1 FLDLQANAGQTLL
14 SSSSSGDDFNSGNTT
29 QTFTY
34 SFSPYTRHH
43 FGNVADLELRYTND
57 GVVFDSD
64 GAGDSGSHKI
74 NFLLDSGTEF
84 QRMSWGVSGS
94 YRTVDHDDSGG
105 SDGYSDARA
114 DVSIPFN
121 RYWATNFYIAYEDN
135 DVESSSDN
143 TGYGGGITWTPNRK
157 ISINVTA
164 NSEGADFGG
173 GVIWT
178 PNQRTRL
185 ELSYGD
191 EFRRESWS
199 FDFSHRSRSG
209 VLSASYSEDHIAN
222 ARDEILARQTFLLT
236 DAFGNTVVDPITGQ
250 PVLVEQDS
258 PDLDDET
265 YVLSRYQLGYD
276 IEIGRRSLLSLNAH
290 HTNRD
295 YQDSPRDQT
304 SWGGSANWSH
314 TLAANLTS
322 TLRVTWDKSS
332 DEGDADDTEDWSLST
347 GLSYNL
353 TAKTSLTLDLLH
365 YESDSDTSSSG

>member
-1 FLDLQANAGQTLL
+1 
-14 SSSSSGDDFNSGNTT
+14 
-29 QTFTY
+29 
-34 SFSPYTRHH
+34 
-43 FGNVADLELRYTND
+43 
-57 GVVFDSD
+57 
-64 GAGDSGSHKI
+64 
-74 NFLLDSGTEF
+74 
-84 QRMSWGVSGS
+84 MSWGVSGS

-105 SDGYSDARA
+105 SDDYSEARA
-114 DVSIPFN
+114 DVSIPLN
-121 RYWATNFYIAYEDN
+121 RYWATNFYVAYEDN
-135 DVESSSDN
+135 DVESSSDSPDD

-185 ELSYGD
+185 ALSYGD

-276 IEIGRRSLLSLNAH
+276 IEVGRRSLLSLNAH

-304 SWGGSANWSH
+304 SWGGSANLSH

-332 DEGDADDTEDWSLST
+332 DQEDTDDTEDWSLET
-347 GLSYNL
+347 GLIYNL
-353 TAKTSLTLDLLH
+353 TSKTSLTLDLLH
-365 YESDSDTSSSG
+365 YESDSDTSSSGYTENRATLTLGTSW